1 MNFQMNDNIRLRRS
15 INSRGTAGE
24 MPEAEKRYMPG
35 LDGLRAVSVLAVLAY
50 HLNAKWAQGGLIGVG
65 IFFVISGYLIT
76 DQIIQEWKREG
87 RLNLLRFWTRRA
99 RRLLPAML
107 AMLLFVA
114 LWLLRIEPGRLQ
126 ALRGA
131 FLSSLFYVNNWW
143 LIYHKVSYFESF
155 GPPSP
160 IGHLWS
166 LSIEEQFYLI
176 WPLLLVIGLKVFPRR
191 GKLAL
196 IIFGLAAISALSM
209 AIIYVPGTDP
219 SRVYY
224 GTDTRAFAL
233 LVGAALAVV
242 WPSGELKG
250 QVSSRSRGL
259 LDLIGVVGLTV
270 LLILICR
277 TNEYDDFLYRGGF
290 LVISL
295 LSAVVIAVLAHPAG
309 RIGQWMG
316 CKGLRWIGV
325 RSYSLYIWHYPV
337 IILTN
342 PSVQTEG
349 TSLPRILLQLSASFL
364 LAACSYQYIEEP
376 LRRGG
381 FSVKRNR
388 SFFAGKGAIRPIL
401 LSVLI
406 PVILITAA
414 CSHYIWNKPEPAVK
428 VVEAGGTMAQPVEH
442 TYESDEEKTDEN
454 KNQKADNEPI
464 SPNNSADKPLPAPG
478 AKEQNGQL
486 AAAATKTTDPL
497 VPSGKGVS
505 AIGDSVML
513 DAAPFLE
520 KMLPGIVVDGK
531 VGRQMRQAGDTIDR
545 LKAQGRLGDRIIIEL
560 GTNGPFNKKQLRSL
574 LKSLGADKRI
584 LLVNT
589 RVPRQWQDTV
599 NRDIAEVANEFGN
612 AAVVDWY
619 SASEGK
625 EGFFSRDGV
634 HLNRSGAEFYAFLLV
649 KALTAYNE

>member
-1 MNFQMNDNIRLRRS
+1 MNDNIRLRR
-15 INSRGTAGE
+15 NRYSRSTADE
-24 MPEAEKRYMPG
+24 MPEAGKRYMPG
-35 LDGLRAVSVLAVLAY
+35 LDGLRAFSVMAVIAY

-87 RLNLLRFWTRRA
+87 RLNLFRFWMRRA

-107 AMLLFVA
+107 AMLALVA
-114 LWLLRIEPGRLQ
+114 LWLSLIDPGRLQ
-126 ALRGA
+126 DLRGA

-155 GPPSP
+155 GAPSP

-176 WPLLLVIGLKVFPRR
+176 WPLLLVLGLKIFHRR

-196 IIFGLAAISALSM
+196 VIFGLAAISALGM
-209 AIIYVPGTDP
+209 AAIYVPGTDP

-233 LVGAALAVV
+233 LVGAVLAVV
-242 WPSGELKG
+242 WPSRKLKG
-250 QVSSRSRGL
+250 KLSTRSRGM
-259 LDLIGVVGLTV
+259 LDTIGVAGLTV
-270 LLILICR
+270 LLVLICR
-277 TNEYDDFLYRGGF
+277 TNEYDAFLYRGGF
-290 LVISL
+290 WIISL
-295 LSAVVIAVLAHPAG
+295 LSAAVIAVLAHPASRAG
-309 RIGQWMG
+309 KVMG
-316 CKGLRWIGV
+316 SKVLRWIGV

-342 PSVQTEG
+342 PGVQTEG
-349 TSLPRILLQLSASFL
+349 SSPLRILLQLSASFL

-381 FSVKRNR
+381 FSLKKNR
-388 SFFAGKGAIRPIL
+388 LFFAGRGTLRPIV
-401 LSVLI
+401 LSTVI
-406 PVILITAA
+406 PVILVTAA
-414 CSHYIWNKPEPAVK
+414 CGYYVLNKAAPAAQ
-428 VVEAGGTMAQPVEH
+428 VVEAGGTEVQPVQH
-442 TYESDEEKTDEN
+442 TYESAEKKTDETA
-454 KNQKADNEPI
+454 KEKTEIAPI
-464 SPNNSADKPLPAPG
+464 APNNPAEKPIQATEE
-478 AKEQNGQL
+478 KEQNGRP
-486 AAAATKTTDPL
+486 AAAATKAADPL
-497 VPSGKGVS
+497 PPSGKGVT

-531 VGRQMRQAGDTIDR
+531 VGRQMRQAGDAVDR
-545 LKAQGRLGDRIIIEL
+545 LKGQGRLGDRVIIEL

-574 LKSLGADKRI
+574 LQSLGEDKRV

-625 EGFFSRDGV
+625 DGFFYRDGV
-634 HLNRSGAEFYAFLLV
+634 HLNRSGAEFYASLLV
-649 KALTAYNE
+649 KTLTAFNE